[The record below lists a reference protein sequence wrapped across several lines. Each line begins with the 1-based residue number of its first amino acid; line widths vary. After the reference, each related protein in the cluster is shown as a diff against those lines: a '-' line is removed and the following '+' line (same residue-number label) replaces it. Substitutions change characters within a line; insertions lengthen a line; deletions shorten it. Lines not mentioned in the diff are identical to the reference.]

1 MLLYHFTCVEHLAAI
16 LRDGLSRGEVPFSPT
31 LVGNAVNL
39 TSDSLPE
46 GNGVFQG
53 GLLTEQEGAKVTELN
68 GVELPVGAR
77 WPDKT
82 AVRITVKIPSSDRNL
97 IKWEPFARQRLEPEW
112 IAALHEGQKPGGWWL
127 YFGTI
132 PPSSFTEVCGRQ
144 GNGYR
149 LIGR

>member
-68 GVELPVGAR
+68 GVE
-77 WPDKT
+77 
-82 AVRITVKIPSSDRNL
+82 
-97 IKWEPFARQRLEPEW
+97 W

-127 YFGTI
+127 YLGTI

-149 LIGR
+149 RIGR